1 MRIHIIVNVKPCT
14 VYSKKYA
21 HGFCFA
27 VLCCGYTLT
36 DFPISIRLTSLALWQ
51 SNECPSASKATLMN
65 MVGNFISNKLHYRQI
80 QTRTIQTLHICNLL
94 VVTRKDLRL
103 IELAT
108 NHDVKW
114 PKCDSPLTS
123 SILIPSWVLDHSFI
137 YLTFDVL
144 CCTISYYLFKHK
156 LYIIIFRNVIL
167 SYFPFQAWLAF
178 IFLQI
183 IF

>member
-1 MRIHIIVNVKPCT
+1 MSYYVGK
-14 VYSKKYA
+14 
-21 HGFCFA
+21 
-27 VLCCGYTLT
+27 
-36 DFPISIRLTSLALWQ
+36 
-51 SNECPSASKATLMN
+51 
-65 MVGNFISNKLHYRQI
+65 VGNFISNKLHSRQI

-108 NHDVKW
+108 NHDVNW

-123 SILIPSWVLDHSFI
+123 LDVHIENSYIDIRIRIYDLILGSVLIPSWVLDHSFI

-144 CCTISYYLFKHK
+144 CCTISYYLFRDK
-156 LYIIIFRNVIL
+156 LDIIIFRNVIL
-167 SYFPFQAWLAF
+167 SYFPSQAWLAF
-178 IFLQI
+178 IFLQM